1 MLSAKK
7 KITLAVNQNELSQ
20 TSPYVCRPI
29 TVLIF
34 RESIVFTP
42 EKSHFHKTEKVKRLL
57 IKKDLK
63 VIQYQSQVADNTF
76 ITSDGTSLYHSTRKW
91 VVKRHYREDN
101 N

>member
-34 RESIVFTP
+34 RKSIVFTP
-42 EKSHFHKTEKVKRLL
+42 EKSHFHKTENVKRPL
-57 IKKDLK
+57 IKK
-63 VIQYQSQVADNTF
+63 I
-76 ITSDGTSLYHSTRKW
+76 
-91 VVKRHYREDN
+91 
-101 N
+101 